1 MSSPEDADIQIANVA
16 IKSSTSKKLL
26 RVTTDN
32 KLKLDKHVENI
43 CQRANRKLNA
53 LARLVNCIDLPKRR
67 ILMNAFSN
75 AQFKYCPSIWMFH
88 SRSLNSKNNRLH
100 ERCLRMIYNDKQSNF
115 EDLLVRDNSVS
126 LHYRNIQS
134 LVIKMYMVA
143 SGMSPDI

>member
-1 MSSPEDADIQIANVA
+1 MSSPDDADIQIANVA

-26 RVTTDN
+26 GVTTDN
-32 KLKLDKHVENI
+32 KLKLGKHVENI

-67 ILMNAFSN
+67 ILMNAFFN

-88 SRSLNSKNNRLH
+88 CRSLNSKSNRLH
-100 ERCLRMIYNDKQSNF
+100 ERCLRMICNDKQSNF